1 MSLCLF
7 ALRAS
12 SEPYTSNDSGRLVH
26 QLESPSLQ
34 TQAASKWKLSLVTVP
49 SAYVLSHFSHVWLF
63 VTLWTIAHQA
73 PPSLGFSRQE
83 YWSGLPFPSPG
94 DLLDLQIQPKT
105 FTSPE
110 GGHGNPLQYSCL
122 DNPMDSGAWW
132 ATVHGVAKS
141 QTWLKWLSTYAV
153 CGWGG
158 SWAHSD
164 FMKGWFCLTGHLEKY

>member
-1 MSLCLF
+1 MAAFLTSLSKDDDMSLCLF

-110 GGHGNPLQYSCL
+110 LAGCFFITQFPVNNHFHWPAEY
-122 DNPMDSGAWW
+122 PR
-132 ATVHGVAKS
+132 H
-141 QTWLKWLSTYAV
+141 
-153 CGWGG
+153 
-158 SWAHSD
+158 
-164 FMKGWFCLTGHLEKY
+164 